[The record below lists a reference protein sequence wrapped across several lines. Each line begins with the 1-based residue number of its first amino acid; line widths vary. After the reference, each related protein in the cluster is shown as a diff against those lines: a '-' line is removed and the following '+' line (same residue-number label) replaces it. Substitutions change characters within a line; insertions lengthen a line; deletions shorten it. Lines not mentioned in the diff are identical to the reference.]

1 MKNNNSVRFHPIALL
16 IAFTLSACTL
26 AENVE
31 ASSSFPALETRFFP
45 VDAQANVLYLPV
57 DENTRFP
64 IQFEAGWQTVS
75 LDVENGIGGLSV
87 QSPGSI
93 QKYPIDVVQTN
104 LPVLCIDTESG
115 NLPEESRQTG
125 KMRFYE
131 ANGKGGVQSVSSP
144 IEINL
149 RGNTSR
155 RYPKGSY
162 KMTLVNPSGEQQD
175 LALAGLRM
183 DDDWILNPMYS
194 DTSKIREALSYW
206 LWAEINSC
214 GQAAAS
220 SSVAYAEVILN
231 GEYYGLYG
239 IQERVDRKQ
248 VDANPQT
255 DILYK
260 VRTNER
266 PTPEE
271 LMRVQGEREYKGIEL
286 SFVGMFVTDPWSP
299 AADYI
304 ALLDGEEAAVHSTL
318 SLDNAVDYALWSAL
332 VQARD
337 GHYKNQFI
345 HCAFEQGQYTLY
357 HIPWDLNHT
366 LGDLWNGDAAD
377 TNYLEYAVT
386 RIALDDAVE
395 ALLNHPSQELIS
407 KLQLRWAELR
417 EGPITEE
424 NILSRA
430 HMLFDTLN
438 PAIQRDS
445 MRWPECGMGEG
456 NAANIRDIEDYIRVI
471 LPRLDGWIRS
481 LATER

>member
-1 MKNNNSVRFHPIALL
+1 MKNYNSVRFHPIALL
-16 IAFTLSACTL
+16 IAITLFACAL

-125 KMRFYE
+125 IMRFYE

-231 GEYYGLYG
+231 GE
-239 IQERVDRKQ
+239 
-248 VDANPQT
+248 
-255 DILYK
+255 
-260 VRTNER
+260 
-266 PTPEE
+266 
-271 LMRVQGEREYKGIEL
+271 
-286 SFVGMFVTDPWSP
+286 
-299 AADYI
+299 
-304 ALLDGEEAAVHSTL
+304 
-318 SLDNAVDYALWSAL
+318 
-332 VQARD
+332 
-337 GHYKNQFI
+337 
-345 HCAFEQGQYTLY
+345 
-357 HIPWDLNHT
+357 
-366 LGDLWNGDAAD
+366 
-377 TNYLEYAVT
+377 
-386 RIALDDAVE
+386 
-395 ALLNHPSQELIS
+395 
-407 KLQLRWAELR
+407 
-417 EGPITEE
+417 
-424 NILSRA
+424 
-430 HMLFDTLN
+430 
-438 PAIQRDS
+438 
-445 MRWPECGMGEG
+445 
-456 NAANIRDIEDYIRVI
+456 
-471 LPRLDGWIRS
+471 
-481 LATER
+481 